1 MKKYTQILSILT
13 LSIVISG
20 QELDQAFLNS
30 LPEDIQQD
38 IANKTKEQSS
48 LDDLYIEALNHK
60 RNWKKETKRS

>member
-48 LDDLYIEALNHK
+48 LDDPIYRSIESQTELE
-60 RNWKKETKRS
+60 KKN